1 MVKISKTTQ
10 NLFDK
15 LYDLASQIDSEIYA
29 VGGYVRD
36 LVLGRESKDIDFVV
50 IGDALQ
56 LARKFKSKYSVKA
69 YTQFPRFGTCMFE
82 YGSFKIELVSA
93 RKESYESDSRKPQ
106 VERSD
111 LYTDLSRRDFTI
123 NALAMQL
130 DKKNRIADPYNGID
144 DIHNKVIRTPL
155 DPEKTFSD
163 DPLRMMR
170 AIRFATTLGFTI
182 EPRVLKAIRQES
194 VRLDI
199 ISQERINDE
208 FSKIIM
214 ADVPSTGILLLD
226 QTNLLNIFLP
236 EFVQTKGTEQRHKYH
251 HKDVFYHTLEVL
263 DKIAQLS
270 ASLRLRLV
278 ALFHDIAKPKTKRF
292 DEKVGWTFHGHEIIG
307 ERMSASILKR
317 MKYPGHIIEYV
328 RKLIRLHLRP
338 MVLVSEDVS
347 DSAIRRLL
355 FLAGED
361 FEDLMTLC
369 RADITSK
376 NPKTVKRHLRNYEI
390 VLEKAKLVE
399 EKDHIRRFRCPVD
412 GVEIMEKFNLSP
424 GPQIGKIKKFLEEAI
439 LDGHVSNEHDS
450 VLRYMLEHR
459 RELLDA

>member
-10 NLFDK
+10 NLFDT
-15 LYDLASQIDSEIYA
+15 LCSLASQLDFEIYA

-36 LVLGRESKDIDFVV
+36 IVVGRESKDIDFVV

-56 LARKFKSKYSVKA
+56 LARKFKSKYSVKT

-82 YGSFKIELVSA
+82 YGSFKIELVTA

-106 VERSD
+106 VQRSD
-111 LYTDLSRRDFTI
+111 LHTDLSRRDFTI
-123 NALAMQL
+123 NALALQL
-130 DKKNRIADPYNGID
+130 DNGSKIIDPFNGLN
-144 DIHNKVIRTPL
+144 DIRDKIIRTPL

-182 EPRVLKAIRQES
+182 DPQVLQAIQNES
-194 VRLDI
+194 VRLKI
-199 ISQERINDE
+199 ISQERINE
-208 FSKIIM
+208 ELNKIIM
-214 ADVPSTGILLLD
+214 ADIPSAGIILLD
-226 QTNLLNIFLP
+226 QTKLLNIFLP
-236 EFVQTKGTEQRHKYH
+236 ELVQTKGIEQRHEYH

-263 DKIAQLS
+263 DKISQLS
-270 ASLRLRLV
+270 ESLRLRLV
-278 ALFHDIAKPKTKRF
+278 ALFHDIAKPRTKRF
-292 DEKVGWTFHGHEIIG
+292 DKKVGWTFHGHEIIG

-338 MVLVSEDVS
+338 MVLVSEDVT

-399 EKDHIRRFRCPVD
+399 EKDHMLSFRCPVN
-412 GVEIMEKFNLSP
+412 GLEIMENFDLSP

-450 VLRYMLEHR
+450 VLRYMLDHR
-459 RELLDA
+459 RELLNV